1 MPNALKHHD
10 SAATDRGHIT
20 PAKVLQ
26 TKLSA
31 PIAAPSHLVRGHLLD
46 TMDSVANARLILV
59 RAAAGFGKTTLL
71 LQYRERCLAAGR
83 SVQWLNLDK
92 ADNDI
97 QRLINHLLT
106 GIRDLSAGDAL
117 EGDAQPASFNAAEQ
131 LQELLERVSSCV
143 KPFSIVLDEFEA
155 IENPSVLDFIQHL
168 MDALPPYGVLVIASR
183 TTPDIGLGRIRAR
196 GQLVEI
202 NPAALRFSLEE
213 ATRFIRDKRHLALR
227 DNEIA
232 TLFRCTEGWIT
243 AIYLASLSL
252 QGRTDPAAFVAS
264 FSGSNL
270 ELAQYLTEDILARQS
285 EECRLFLMRTSIL
298 DQLNASLCDAVAGRN
313 DSQAMIEHLERSNL
327 FIFPL
332 DIDHQCYRYHSL
344 FASYLKDALNRQFPG
359 QAVTLHHSAAQWY
372 FAAGR
377 PIPGIEHLLQ
387 AGATAD
393 AASRLA
399 MYAGQL
405 MAEARSR
412 LLLSW
417 LDRIPPTYLELHP
430 NLNLAYAWALA
441 LHRRY
446 REALKIVEQL
456 EARADEDTRKLFK
469 MEART
474 IRCMVLAITDQVDE
488 CYVAGLEHIDQ
499 IPLDEAFQYGVV
511 TNSLAFSML
520 VTGRHEE
527 ARRLFSRAFKR
538 SAPDRVTYL
547 TTVTG
552 CIEGVLDL
560 TQGRLGNALARL
572 QAAAQ
577 RQWVDNGSSA
587 FGGKT
592 SLDITLSLAL
602 YESDVL
608 EEAEHNLAEALP
620 HAKDGSPPDSLISSH
635 VLLARIAYLKGD
647 RDTWLRYLAEL
658 EQIGRQS
665 GSDRV
670 VCSTWLERARVAT
683 LENRLDVAAQA
694 LRSANLVSGWER
706 PGILFHGSDVDIPS
720 IARLRLQV
728 AQGDCVH
735 AAAQLQDAM
744 VQANQ
749 RQQYRRELKLR
760 LLLAMALDGAGQQ
773 EDGFAQ
779 LTEALRFA
787 SHEGFLRTFLDE
799 GARLA
804 DLLQRWAVPH
814 QARASSLGIET
825 RFLTTLLQRAGN
837 LGDTSAALPGDSDAR
852 ESLTTREIQVIQ
864 LLAAGLRNR
873 AIAQKMFLSEFT
885 VKSHLRNINAKL
897 GAQGRTEAVAI
908 ARARGL
914 LD

>member
-1 MPNALKHHD
+1 MPDALEHHD
-10 SAATDRGHIT
+10 SAATDLGHT
-20 PAKVLQ
+20 TCAKVLHA
-26 TKLSA
+26 KLSA
-31 PIAAPSHLVRGHLLD
+31 PIAAPSHLVRAHLLD
-46 TMDSVANARLILV
+46 TMGSVANARLILL

-83 SVQWLNLDK
+83 RVLWLNLDK

-97 QRLINHLLT
+97 QRLITHLLS
-106 GIRDLSAGDAL
+106 GIRDLCADDAL
-117 EGDAQPASFNAAEQ
+117 EAGSQPASVNAAEQ

-155 IENPSVLDFIQHL
+155 IENPSVLDFVQRL
-168 MDALPPYGVLVIASR
+168 MDALPPCGVLVIASR
-183 TTPDIGLGRIRAR
+183 TTPDIGLGRLRAR

-202 NPAALRFSLEE
+202 NPAALRFTLEE
-213 ATRFIRDKRHLALR
+213 ATRFIREKRQLTLR

-264 FSGSNL
+264 FSGSNQ
-270 ELAQYLTEDILARQS
+270 ELAQYLAEDILARQS
-285 EECRLFLMRTSIL
+285 EDCRLFLMDTSIL
-298 DQLNASLCDAVAGRN
+298 EQLNAPLCDAVTGRN

-332 DIDHQCYRYHSL
+332 DNEHQCFRYHSL

-359 QAVTLHHSAAQWY
+359 RAVSLHHAAAQWH
-372 FAAGR
+372 FSADR
-377 PIPGIEHLLQ
+377 PIPAIEHLLQ
-387 AGATAD
+387 AGATAE

-399 MYAGQL
+399 LYAGQL
-405 MAEARSR
+405 MADARSR

-417 LDRIPPTYLELHP
+417 LDRIPQAYLELHP
-430 NLNLAYAWALA
+430 NLNVAYAWALA

-446 REALKIVEQL
+446 RDALKIVEQL
-456 EARADEDTRKLFK
+456 EGRADQDTRERFKL
-469 MEART
+469 EART

-488 CYVAGLEHIDQ
+488 CYLEGLEHIEQ
-499 IPLDEAFQYGVV
+499 IPLDEVFQYGVV

-527 ARRLFSRAFKR
+527 ARHLFSQAYKR
-538 SAPDRVTYL
+538 SSPDRVTYL
-547 TTVTG
+547 NTVTG

-577 RQWVDNGSSA
+577 CRWTGNGNSA

-602 YESDVL
+602 YESDAL
-608 EEAEHNLAEALP
+608 EEVEHNLCEALP

-635 VLLARIAYLKGD
+635 VLLARIAYLKGE

-670 VCSTWLERARVAT
+670 MCSAWLERARIAT
-683 LENRLDVAAQA
+683 LENRLDAAAQA
-694 LRSANLVSGWER
+694 LRSANLISSWDR
-706 PGILFHGSDVDIPS
+706 PGILFHGSDVDTPS
-720 IARLRLQV
+720 IARLRLQI
-728 AQGDCVH
+728 AQGACVE
-735 AAAQLQDAM
+735 AASQLQDAIA
-744 VQANQ
+744 QADE
-749 RQQYRRELKLR
+749 RQHYRRKLKLC

-779 LTEALRFA
+779 LTQALRFA

-804 DLLQRWAVPH
+804 DVLQRWAVSH

-825 RFLTTLLQRAGN
+825 RFLTRLLQRAGN
-837 LGDTSAALPGDSDAR
+837 CGETCATSSGESDAK

-908 ARARGL
+908 ARAKGL

>member
-1 MPNALKHHD
+1 MPDALEPQD
-10 SAATDRGHIT
+10 SAATDLGHISR
-20 PAKVLQ
+20 AKVLHA
-26 TKLSA
+26 KLSA
-31 PIAAPSHLVRGHLLD
+31 PIAAPSHLVRAHLLD
-46 TMDSVANARLILV
+46 TMDAVANARLILV

-71 LQYRERCLAAGR
+71 LQYRDRCLAAGR
-83 SVQWLNLDK
+83 SVLWLNLDK

-97 QRLINHLLT
+97 QRLISHLFI
-106 GIRDLSAGDAL
+106 GIRDLPAGDAPESDSQL
-117 EGDAQPASFNAAEQ
+117 ASLTAAEQ
-131 LQELLERVSSCV
+131 SQEILERVSSCV

-155 IENPSVLDFIQHL
+155 IENPSVLDFIQRL
-168 MDALPPYGVLVIASR
+168 IDALPPCGVLVIASR

-213 ATRFIRDKRHLALR
+213 ATRFIREKRQLTLR

-232 TLFRCTEGWIT
+232 TLLRCTEGWIT

-264 FSGSNL
+264 FSGSNQ
-270 ELAQYLTEDILARQS
+270 ELAQYLAEDILARQS
-285 EECRLFLMRTSIL
+285 EDCRLFLMHTSIL
-298 DQLNASLCDAVAGRN
+298 DQLNAPLCDAVTGRN
-313 DSQAMIEHLERSNL
+313 DSRAMIEHLERSNL

-332 DIDHQCYRYHSL
+332 DSEHHSFRYHSL
-344 FASYLKDALNRQFPG
+344 FASYLKGALNRQYPG
-359 QAVTLHHSAAQWY
+359 RAAALHHAAAQWY
-372 FAAGR
+372 FAADR
-377 PIPGIEHLLQ
+377 PIPAIEHLLQ
-387 AGATAD
+387 AGATAE

-399 MYAGQL
+399 IYAGQL

-417 LDRIPPTYLELHP
+417 LDRIPSTYLALHP
-430 NLNLAYAWALA
+430 NLNVAYAWTLA

-446 REALKIVEQL
+446 RDALRIVEQL
-456 EARADEDTRKLFK
+456 EARAEDDARELFK
-469 MEART
+469 LEART
-474 IRCMVLAITDQVDE
+474 IRCMVLAITDQIDE

-511 TNSLAFSML
+511 VNSLAFSML
-520 VTGRHEE
+520 VTGRYEE
-527 ARRLFSRAFKR
+527 ARQLFARAVKR
-538 SAPDRVTYL
+538 SSPDRATYL
-547 TTVTG
+547 TLVTG
-552 CIEGVLDL
+552 CIEGILDL

-577 RQWVDNGSSA
+577 RQWTENGSSA
-587 FGGKT
+587 FGGKI
-592 SLDITLSLAL
+592 SLDITLSLPL
-602 YESDVL
+602 YEADAL
-608 EEAEHNLAEALP
+608 EEVEHNLAEALP

-635 VLLARIAYLKGD
+635 VLLARIAYLKGE

-670 VCSTWLERARVAT
+670 VCSAWLERARIAT

-694 LRSANLVSGWER
+694 LRSANLISSWER
-706 PGILFHGSDVDIPS
+706 PGIHFYGSDVDTPS
-720 IARLRLQV
+720 IARLRLHV
-728 AQGDCVH
+728 AEGNGAEAVP
-735 AAAQLQDAM
+735 QLQDAIA
-744 VQANQ
+744 QANQ
-749 RQQYRRELKLR
+749 CQQYRRALKLR

-773 EDGFAQ
+773 DDGFAQ

-799 GARLA
+799 GPRLA
-804 DLLQRWAVPH
+804 ELLQRWAVSH

-825 RFLTTLLQRAGN
+825 RFLTSLLQRAGSS
-837 LGDTSAALPGDSDAR
+837 GDSGAAVPGDSDAR
-852 ESLTTREIQVIQ
+852 EALTTREIQVIQ

>member
-1 MPNALKHHD
+1 MPDVLEHHD
-10 SAATDRGHIT
+10 SAATDLGHTT

-26 TKLSA
+26 AKLSA
-31 PIAAPSHLVRGHLLD
+31 PIAAPSHLVRAHLLD

-71 LQYRERCLAAGR
+71 LQYRESCLAGGR

-106 GIRDLSAGDAL
+106 GIRELSKGDAL
-117 EGDAQPASFNAAEQ
+117 EVDTPACFNAAEQ
-131 LQELLERVSSCV
+131 LQELLERVSSFV

-155 IENPSVLDFIQHL
+155 IENPSVLDFIQRL
-168 MDALPPYGVLVIASR
+168 MDALPPCGVLVIASR

-213 ATRFIRDKRHLALR
+213 ATRFIRDKRQLTLR

-270 ELAQYLTEDILARQS
+270 ELAQYLAEDILARQS
-285 EECRLFLMRTSIL
+285 EDCRLFLMQTSIL
-298 DQLNASLCDAVAGRN
+298 DQLNAPLCDAVSGRN

-332 DIDHQCYRYHSL
+332 DNDHQCFRYHSL

-359 QAVTLHHSAAQWY
+359 RAVTLHHAAAQWY
-372 FAAGR
+372 FEAER

-387 AGATAD
+387 AGATAE

-399 MYAGQL
+399 IYAGQL

-417 LDRIPPTYLELHP
+417 LDRIPATYLELHP
-430 NLNLAYAWALA
+430 NLNIAYAWALA

-446 REALKIVEQL
+446 RDALKIVEQL

-469 MEART
+469 LEART
-474 IRCMVLAITDQVDE
+474 IRCMVLAITDQVDA

-499 IPLDEAFQYGVV
+499 IPLDEVFQYGVV

-538 SAPDRVTYL
+538 SSPDRVTYL
-547 TTVTG
+547 TTVTD

-577 RQWVDNGSSA
+577 RQWVDNRSSA

-592 SLDITLSLAL
+592 SLNITLSLAL
-602 YESDVL
+602 YESDAL

-635 VLLARIAYLKGD
+635 VLLARIAYLKGE

-670 VCSTWLERARVAT
+670 VCSSWLERARVAT

-694 LRSANLVSGWER
+694 LRSANLISSWER
-706 PGILFHGSDVDIPS
+706 PGLIFHGSDVDLPS
-720 IARLRLQV
+720 IARLRLQI
-728 AQGDCVH
+728 AQGGCVD
-735 AAAQLQDAM
+735 AAAQLQDAI
-744 VQANQ
+744 VQANH
-749 RQQYRRELKLR
+749 RQQYRRKLKLR
-760 LLLAMALDGAGQQ
+760 LLLAMALDGAGQP
-773 EDGFAQ
+773 EEGFAH
-779 LTEALRFA
+779 LTKALRFA

-799 GARLA
+799 GSRLA
-804 DLLQRWAVPH
+804 ELLQRWAVSY

-837 LGDTSAALPGDSDAR
+837 LGDSSSASPGDSDTR

-908 ARARGL
+908 ARAKGL